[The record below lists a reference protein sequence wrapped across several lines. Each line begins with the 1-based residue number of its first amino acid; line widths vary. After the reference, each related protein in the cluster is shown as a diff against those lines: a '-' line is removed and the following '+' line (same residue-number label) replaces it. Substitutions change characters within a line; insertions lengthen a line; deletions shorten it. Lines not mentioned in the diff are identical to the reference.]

1 MDYIDVPASVKDGAV
16 RDWLMDESRLAFQD
30 GCNVV
35 SYSMVDSVD
44 RKDVV
49 SHHVAYITGFD
60 EKGDC
65 ILESS
70 MPDGFQICGT
80 HKADCPIRDSGL
92 LTGDKGLVTIRTKD
106 TVFIVVDNQEE
117 YDEALKHTCVAERKV
132 LQVDD
137 NNPISVLDV
146 VSLNDTSKVDY
157 CVVVHSDKY
166 FDYVDEHINR
176 SLFDDMYHAPYLM
189 ESLQSDFYHKNKN
202 FGMVLSEYNMKPDLA
217 SSNALHKPS
226 LCIMPSNPML
236 GAPVVDDVKGVDDF
250 VRRFPAV
257 LEEWKQDAEQYYP
270 GLVKS
275 YKGFY
280 SREQF
285 DKDVNAQYESFTEMF
300 HDVQK
305 VCALTSRGFDVC
317 RGKEP
322 GEVLVMDSESD
333 NLLMSVSVSKFS
345 DFSKAFSESLPYVDY
360 DYLAKD
366 FTNKDKT
373 ALKFSDD
380 KDVLAKWQDVLVGV
394 KQRFEEDLL
403 DTWRNVL
410 SGVKQRFEEADAVM
424 KKIDSGELDMPV
436 EYQLDG
442 SRKPAEHTQN
452 KGR

>member
-1 MDYIDVPASVKDGAV
+1 MDYIDVPSSVKDGAV

-30 GCNVV
+30 DCNVV

-44 RKDVV
+44 HKDVV

-60 EKGDC
+60 ENGDC
-65 ILESS
+65 ILEST
-70 MPDGFQICGT
+70 MPDGFLISGT
-80 HKADCPIRDSGL
+80 HKVDCPIRDSGL

-106 TVFIVVDNQEE
+106 TAFIVVDNQEE
-117 YDEALKHTCVAERKV
+117 YDEALKHTCVADRKV
-132 LQVDD
+132 VQVDD
-137 NNPISVLDV
+137 NQPMSVFDV
-146 VSLNDTSKVDY
+146 VSLTDTAKVDY

-166 FDYVDEHINR
+166 FDYVDEHIDR
-176 SLFDDMYHAPYLM
+176 PLFDDMYHAPDLM
-189 ESLQSDFYHKNKN
+189 ESLQSDFCRKNKN
-202 FGMVLSEYNMKPDLA
+202 YGLVLSEHNMKPDLA
-217 SSNALHKPS
+217 SSNALGNLS
-226 LCIMPSNPML
+226 LCVMPNNSML
-236 GAPVVDDVKGVDDF
+236 GAPVLDDVKGVDDF
-250 VRRFPAV
+250 VKRFPAV
-257 LEEWKQDAEQYYP
+257 LEGWKQDAEQYYP

-300 HDVQK
+300 QDVQK
-305 VCALTSRGFDVC
+305 VRALTSRGFDVC

-360 DYLAKD
+360 DYLEKS
-366 FTNKDKT
+366 FVNKD
-373 ALKFSDD
+373 
-380 KDVLAKWQDVLVGV
+380 LAANRNSSLEDLVDFWQSYLPGV
-394 KQRFEEDLL
+394 KQRFE
-403 DTWRNVL
+403 
-410 SGVKQRFEEADAVM
+410 KADAAM
-424 KKIDSGELDMPV
+424 KKIDAGELDRPV

>member
-1 MDYIDVPASVKDGAV
+1 MDYIDVPSSVKDGAV

-30 GCNVV
+30 DCNVV

-44 RKDVV
+44 HKDVV

-60 EKGDC
+60 ENGDC
-65 ILESS
+65 ILEST
-70 MPDGFQICGT
+70 MPDGFLISGT
-80 HKADCPIRDSGL
+80 HKADCPIRGGL
-92 LTGDKGLVTIRTKD
+92 LMGDKGLVTIRTKD

-117 YDEALKHTCVAERKV
+117 YDEALKDTCVADCKV
-132 LQVDD
+132 VQVDD
-137 NNPISVLDV
+137 NNPMSALEV
-146 VSLNDTSKVDY
+146 VSLTDTSKVDY

-166 FDYVDEHINR
+166 FDYVDEHIDR
-176 SLFDDMYHAPYLM
+176 SLFDDMYHAPDLV
-189 ESLQSDFYHKNKN
+189 ESLRSDFYHKNKN
-202 FGMVLSEYNMKPDLA
+202 FGMVLSEHNMKPDLA
-217 SSNALHKPS
+217 SSNALGKLS
-226 LCIMPSNPML
+226 LCVMPSNPML
-236 GAPVVDDVKGVDDF
+236 GAPVVDDVKSVDDF
-250 VRRFPAV
+250 VKRFPAV
-257 LEEWKQDAEQYYP
+257 LEGWKQDAEQYYP

-285 DKDVNAQYESFTEMF
+285 DKDVSTQYESFTGMF
-300 HDVQK
+300 QDVQK
-305 VCALTSRGFDVC
+305 VHALTSRGFNVC

-322 GEVLVMDSESD
+322 GEVLVMDSGSD
-333 NLLMSVSVSKFS
+333 SLLMSVSVSKLS

-373 ALKFSDD
+373 ALKFGDD

-394 KQRFEEDLL
+394 KHRFEEDLL
-403 DTWRNVL
+403 KRWQDAL

-442 SRKPAEHTQN
+442 SRKLAEHTQN

>member
-270 GLVKS
+270 GLAKS

>member
-1 MDYIDVPASVKDGAV
+1 MDYIDVPGSVKDGAI

-60 EKGDC
+60 ENGDC
-65 ILESS
+65 ILEST

-92 LTGDKGLVTIRTKD
+92 LMGDKGLVTIRTKD

-137 NNPISVLDV
+137 NNPMSALEV
-146 VSLNDTSKVDY
+146 VSLMDTSKVDY

-166 FDYVDEHINR
+166 FDYIDEHIDR
-176 SLFDDMYHAPYLM
+176 SLFDDMYHAPDLV
-189 ESLQSDFYHKNKN
+189 ESLQSDFCRKDKN
-202 FGMVLSEYNMKPDLA
+202 FGMVLYEHDMKPDLG
-217 SSNALHKPS
+217 SENALHKPS
-226 LCIMPSNPML
+226 LCVMSNNPML

-250 VRRFPAV
+250 VKRFPAV
-257 LEEWKQDAEQYYP
+257 LDEWKQDAEQYYP

-300 HDVQK
+300 QDVQK
-305 VCALTSRGFDVC
+305 VRALTSRGFDVC
-317 RGKEP
+317 CGKEP
-322 GEVLVMDSESD
+322 GEVLVVDSESD
-333 NLLMSVSVSKFS
+333 NLLMSVSVSKLS

-373 ALKFSDD
+373 ALKFSN
-380 KDVLAKWQDVLVGV
+380 
-394 KQRFEEDLL
+394 REDLL
-403 DTWRNVL
+403 DMWQDVL
-410 SGVKQRFEEADAVM
+410 SGVKQRFEEADTVM

-442 SRKPAEHTQN
+442 SRKPAERTQN